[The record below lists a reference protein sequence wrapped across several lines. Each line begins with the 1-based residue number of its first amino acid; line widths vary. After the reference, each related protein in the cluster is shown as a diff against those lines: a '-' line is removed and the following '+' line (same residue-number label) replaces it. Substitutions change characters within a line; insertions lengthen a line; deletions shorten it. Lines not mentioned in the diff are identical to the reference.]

1 LYVDNVSNNFGK
13 QGQDLADKTADKV
26 QSGIRTAQDVA
37 NRGVDKLSEGID
49 SVRRNTGPALAKTT
63 DKAQSVAN
71 QAVDSFNNASKKMR
85 ATVADVGDSV
95 VTYAQ
100 DNPVK
105 AILISA
111 AVGAIIATA
120 VTTLSR
126 TRD

>member
-1 LYVDNVSNNFGK
+1 MDNLSNNFGK
-13 QGQDLADKTADKV
+13 QGQELADKTADKV
-26 QSGIRTAQDVA
+26 QSGIRTAQDA
-37 NRGVDKLSEGID
+37 AKRGADRLSEG
-49 SVRRNTGPALAKTT
+49 VENARRNAGPTLAKTT
-63 DKAQSVAN
+63 DQVQSVAN
-71 QAVDSFNNASKKMR
+71 QAMDSLNSASKRVR

-105 AILISA
+105 AILIAA

-126 TRD
+126 SQD

>member
-13 QGQDLADKTADKV
+13 QGQDVANKAADKV

-37 NRGVDKLSEGID
+37 NRGADKLSEGID
-49 SVRRNTGPALAKTT
+49 SVRRNTGPTLAKAT
-63 DKAQSVAN
+63 DQVQSVAN
-71 QAVDSFNNASKKMR
+71 QAMDSLSSASKRVR

-95 VTYAQ
+95 VTHTQ